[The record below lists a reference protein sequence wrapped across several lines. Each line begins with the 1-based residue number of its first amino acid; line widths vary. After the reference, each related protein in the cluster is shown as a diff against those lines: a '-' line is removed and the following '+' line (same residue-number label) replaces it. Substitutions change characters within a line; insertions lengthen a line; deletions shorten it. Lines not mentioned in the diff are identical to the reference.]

1 MLRTASSQGKPSGPT
16 AAVSSA
22 NGHRGEG
29 WPSTSRILI
38 VEDDFFVAT
47 ALENDLQEAGYEVVG
62 TAVTAEEAI
71 KMAGERAPTLAI
83 MDIRLAGSKD
93 GIEAAIAILSLY
105 RVPSIFAT
113 AHGDVE
119 TRRRAEKASPL
130 GWVNKPY
137 SHEIVLA
144 AIRSALAR

>member
-1 MLRTASSQGKPSGPT
+1 MLRAASSQGKPSRPT
-16 AAVSSA
+16 TPALRAKGRV
-22 NGHRGEG
+22 GEG
-29 WPSTSRILI
+29 RPSPSRILI

-47 ALENDLQEAGYEVVG
+47 ALENDLKEAGYEVVG
-62 TAVTAEEAI
+62 TAATAEEAI
-71 KMAGERAPTLAI
+71 KMAAERGPTLAI
-83 MDIRLAGSKD
+83 MDIRLAGAKD
-93 GIEAAIAILSLY
+93 GVEAAIAILGLY

-137 SHEIVLA
+137 SPDVVLA

>member
-1 MLRTASSQGKPSGPT
+1 
-16 AAVSSA
+16 
-22 NGHRGEG
+22 
-29 WPSTSRILI
+29 

-62 TAVTAEEAI
+62 TAATAEEAI
-71 KMAGERAPTLAI
+71 KMAAERAPDLAI

-93 GIEAAIAILSLY
+93 GIEAAIEILSLY

-119 TRRRAEKASPL
+119 TRSRAEKARPL

-137 SHEIVLA
+137 SVDVVLA
-144 AIRSALAR
+144 VIRSAFDP